1 MTKTNNIKISF
12 KEKVGYGFGDAA
24 SSMFW
29 KIFGMYS
36 LYFYTDVF
44 GLTAGAAGTMFLVA
58 RLWDSFFDVFVGI
71 ISDRTKSKY
80 GKYRPYLLW
89 FAIPFAVMG
98 VITFFSPDFGQ
109 TAKLVYA
116 YVTYSLMMI
125 VYSLINVP
133 YASLLGAI
141 SSNTQERN
149 SLSSYRMS
157 FAFIGSFITFM
168 LLQPLIDFFALH
180 FGNNENFQ
188 SAKVLENSVSTSP
201 IGWVLGV
208 AAIGIICVVLFLLC
222 FSWTRERV
230 TQINNVEETS
240 IKQDLK
246 NLMHNSPWWIL
257 VGTGLA
263 ALLFNAMRDSVAI
276 YFFRDYVKVN
286 YKMAGTG
293 WDMTTIYFMVGQ
305 AANLIGVMLAPSLSA
320 KYGKKRTYM
329 IAILIAGILSAGF
342 YFIPNNIVT
351 ILIFQFIISVF
362 AGYVLPLLWS
372 MFADIVDHQE
382 LLTGRRATGLI
393 FSSSSMSQKLGW
405 ALGAAMSGWILAV
418 FHYVPDAIQQSE
430 QTIFG
435 EHIMISLFPAACA
448 LLSFVAMIFYPLS
461 DKRVK
466 EISVS
471 LEDLRKQKN
480 S

>member
-1 MTKTNNIKISF
+1 MDSEKIKL
-12 KEKVGYGFGDAA
+12 KEKIGYGFGDAA

-36 LYFYTDVF
+36 LFFYTDVF
-44 GLTAGAAGTMFLVA
+44 GITAAAAGTMFLVA

-98 VITFFSPDFGQ
+98 AITFFSPNFGQ
-109 TAKLVYA
+109 TEKIVYA
-116 YVTYSLMMI
+116 YITYSLMMI

-141 SSNTQERN
+141 SSDPTERN

-157 FAFIGSFITFM
+157 FAFIGSFVTFM
-168 LLQPLIDFFALH
+168 LLQPLIDFFSTH
-180 FGNNENFQ
+180 FGTND
-188 SAKVLENSVSTSP
+188 VLHAGKAVETTVSTSP
-201 IGWVLGV
+201 TGWVMGV
-208 AAIGIICVVLFLLC
+208 GTIGILCVVLFLLC

-230 TQINNVEETS
+230 TQISSEENAS

-246 NLMHNSPWWIL
+246 NLMHNAPWWIL

-263 ALLFNAMRDSVAI
+263 ALLFNAIRDSVAI
-276 YFFRDYVKVN
+276 YYFRDYVKVN
-286 YKMAGTG
+286 YKMTGTG
-293 WDMTTIYFMVGQ
+293 WDMTTIYFLVGQ
-305 AANLIGVMLAPSLSA
+305 AANLIGVMAAPSISA

-329 IAILIAGILSAGF
+329 IAILIAGALSTGF

-405 ALGAAMSGWILAV
+405 AMGSAMSGWILAI
-418 FHYVPDAIQQSE
+418 FHYVPDAAQQSSE
-430 QTIFG
+430 TIFG
-435 EHIMISLFPAACA
+435 EHIMISLFPAVCSVLA
-448 LLSFVAMIFYPLS
+448 FVGMLFYPLT
-461 DKRVK
+461 DKKVK
-466 EISVS
+466 EISEQLNAKRAAS
-471 LEDLRKQKN
+471 AK
-480 S
+480 

>member
-1 MTKTNNIKISF
+1 MDVKKISL
-12 KEKVGYGFGDAA
+12 KEKIGYGFGDAA

-36 LYFYTDVF
+36 LFFYTDVF
-44 GLTAGAAGTMFLVA
+44 GITAAAAGTMFLVA

-71 ISDRTKSKY
+71 ISDRTKSRY

-98 VITFFSPDFGQ
+98 AITFFAPDFGQ

-116 YVTYSLMMI
+116 YITYSLMMI

-141 SSNTQERN
+141 SSDPKERN

-157 FAFIGSFITFM
+157 FAFMGSFVTFM
-168 LLQPLIDFFALH
+168 LLQPMIDFFSKT
-180 FGNNENFQ
+180 FGG
-188 SAKVLENSVSTSP
+188 SAAVHAVKSGMSTSP
-201 IGWVLGV
+201 IGWVMGV
-208 AAIGIICVVLFLLC
+208 GSIGIICVVLFLLC
-222 FSWTRERV
+222 FSWTKERV
-230 TQINNVEETS
+230 VQIESEENVTV
-240 IKQDLK
+240 KQDLK
-246 NLMHNSPWWIL
+246 NLFHNAPWWIL
-257 VGTGLA
+257 VATGLA
-263 ALLFNAMRDSVAI
+263 ALLFNAVRDSVAI
-276 YFFRDYVKVN
+276 YFFRDYVKSS
-286 YKMAGTG
+286 YKMFGTG
-293 WDMTTIYFMVGQ
+293 WDMTTIYFLVGQ
-305 AANLIGVMLAPSLSA
+305 AANLIGVMIAPSVSA

-329 IAILIAGILSAGF
+329 IAILIAGILSTGF
-342 YFIPNNIVT
+342 YFIPNDIT
-351 ILIFQFIISVF
+351 WILAFQFIISLF

-382 LLTGRRATGLI
+382 LITGRRATGLI

-418 FHYVPDAIQQSE
+418 FKYVPDAVQQSS
-430 QTIFG
+430 QTLFG
-435 EHIMISLFPAACA
+435 EHIMISLMPAVCCILA
-448 LLSFVAMIFYPLS
+448 FVGMLFYPLS

-466 EISVS
+466 EISEE
-471 LEDLRKQKN
+471 LEVKRAN
-480 S
+480 SKA